1 MLSITDDFRIIHHM
15 FDTASAFGLSQ
26 LQLYKDLE
34 QIGSIHIENCWLFHK
49 SDSLSVSLRY
59 YTMVD
64 ARASEDEDTSP
75 FLVRLFHRTGSFYR
89 PEEFASASLPP
100 HVSIYTWSTCTLYE
114 LALELTAAKP
124 SALPSPAIGTRLSFQ
139 LVCPDLRGNSTINA
153 GQPKFAVKE
162 LGSIVIG
169 EGYPGAEN
177 PDDADP
183 DVMKDDSEKDKT
195 LADWRF
201 VVGDYISC
209 AILPPLSDGSV
220 APPSNARR
228 GSISSGRE
236 SRGSSFRGGYP
247 GRDSNFSRN
256 HGRQSRA
263 PSWRD
268 NRFPSG
274 DWRRGEQ
281 LPEGPPGGSRGR
293 GRWY

>member
-1 MLSITDDFRIIHHM
+1 
-15 FDTASAFGLSQ
+15 
-26 LQLYKDLE
+26 
-34 QIGSIHIENCWLFHK
+34 
-49 SDSLSVSLRY
+49 
-59 YTMVD
+59 MVD
-64 ARASEDEDTSP
+64 ARTSEDEDTSP

-89 PEEFASASLPP
+89 PEEFASPSLPP

-114 LALELTAAKP
+114 LALELAAAKP

-139 LVCPDLRGNSTINA
+139 LVCPDLRGTSTINT

-177 PDDADP
+177 PDEADP
-183 DVMKDDSEKDKT
+183 DAMMRDDSGKDKT
-195 LADWRF
+195 LADWKF

-209 AILPPLSDGSV
+209 AVLPPLSDGSV

-228 GSISSGRE
+228 GSITSGRD
-236 SRGSSFRGGYP
+236 SRGSSFRGGFP

>member
-1 MLSITDDFRIIHHM
+1 
-15 FDTASAFGLSQ
+15 
-26 LQLYKDLE
+26 
-34 QIGSIHIENCWLFHK
+34 
-49 SDSLSVSLRY
+49 
-59 YTMVD
+59 MVD

-114 LALELTAAKP
+114 LALELAAAKP

-139 LVCPDLRGNSTINA
+139 LVCPDLRGTSTINA

-177 PDDADP
+177 LDDADP

-201 VVGDYISC
+201 VV
-209 AILPPLSDGSV
+209 V
-220 APPSNARR
+220 ATTVARVGR
-228 GSISSGRE
+228 RAGEITDFRLVIGGEESSYRMGHL
-236 SRGSSFRGGYP
+236 GGHEAEDA
-247 GRDSNFSRN
+247 GIRL
-256 HGRQSRA
+256 Q
-263 PSWRD
+263 
-268 NRFPSG
+268 
-274 DWRRGEQ
+274 
-281 LPEGPPGGSRGR
+281 GGLASEA
-293 GRWY
+293 